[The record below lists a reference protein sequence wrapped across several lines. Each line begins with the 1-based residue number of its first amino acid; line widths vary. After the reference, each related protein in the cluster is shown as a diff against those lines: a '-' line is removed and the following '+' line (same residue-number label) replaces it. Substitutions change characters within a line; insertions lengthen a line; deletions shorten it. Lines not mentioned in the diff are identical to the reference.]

1 MRKKRHQRAVVDK
14 KKRRRWETLHPEI
27 LASIFI
33 RIAPHEMMKRVPF
46 VCKSWNE
53 VVLGPY
59 CWQDIDVSV
68 WCEIRSDN
76 DPDKVDHVLEK
87 LVQRTNHTARQL
99 CTFDMGV
106 RGFSAIANCGRCL
119 ISLVMPVGNI
129 NDEMVL
135 KHIKPLPNLKYLDI
149 SYCFHI
155 THKGIAAFGNNC
167 KSLYD
172 LKRCMPTVPFEEH
185 SSPDDDSEAKA
196 IADTMPN
203 LRWLQLCAG
212 KFGKPGLFEILA
224 KCKLLTHLDIYESWN
239 VDLNDAEFKGIT
251 EKLRMFLY

>member
-14 KKRRRWETLHPEI
+14 KKGRNWETLHSEI

-33 RIAPHEMMKRVPF
+33 RIPPHEMLKRVPF

-53 VVLGPY
+53 VVLGPH

-68 WCEIRSDN
+68 RCEIRSHN
-76 DPDKVDHVLEK
+76 DPDKVDRVLEK
-87 LVQRTNHTARQL
+87 LVKRTNYTARQL
-99 CTFDMGV
+99 CTFDMGP
-106 RGFSAIANCGRCL
+106 RGFSSITNCGSCL
-119 ISLVMPVGNI
+119 ISLIMPVGNI
-129 NDEMVL
+129 TDDMVL
-135 KHIKPLPNLKYLDI
+135 KYIKPLPNLKYLDI

-167 KSLYD
+167 KSLYN
-172 LKRCMPTVPFEEH
+172 LKRCMPSIPFEEN
-185 SSPDDDSEAKA
+185 SSPEDDSEAKA

-203 LRWLQLCAG
+203 LRWLQLCSG
-212 KFGKPGLFEILA
+212 KFGKLGLFEILA

-239 VDLNDAEFKGIT
+239 VDLNNAEFKSIT